1 MLMNIRNQDF
11 NVRTG
16 KKIKNLRIENQLTRE
31 YLAEQADISFKFLY
45 EIETGKKGCSA
56 YVLYRLAKSLNVSAD
71 FLMSE

>member
-1 MLMNIRNQDF
+1 MNIRNQDF
-11 NVRTG
+11 YIRTG
-16 KKIKNLRIENQLTRE
+16 NKIQKLRMENHLTRE
-31 YLAEQADISFKFLY
+31 CLAEQADISFKFLY